1 MEWEK
6 QALDYFDENVL
17 AGPQQID
24 MRRLYAEKLT
34 RAKKKAVV
42 TQTEV
47 EQTIKD
53 YADFFGEDMIKRVTE
68 CFSSGE
74 GMPELPPT
82 EKEGKPCLY
91 QIETCHSKYF
101 GCPSQIIDVR
111 EISQP
116 LIDALE
122 DYHLTELLADKSHG
136 PLMLHNKFTISISS
150 CANVCTGGESK
161 DMGIWGVEKPRINP
175 EVKCVDCKKCMEA
188 CWDSAISFKK
198 EGQPIINERLCKLCG
213 ACIRKCPTGTI
224 ELEKRGYR
232 ILVGGMFGRMYTI
245 GKEVFRM
252 GERQDIFKTLDAV
265 VSLIREKQDGEHF
278 LSQVVDK
285 VGIDYINRRV
295 FGKTKER
302 KGL

>member
-24 MRRLYAEKLT
+24 MRRLYAEKLA
-34 RAKKKAVV
+34 RAKKKEAV
-42 TQTEV
+42 TQSEV

-68 CFSSGE
+68 CFSSGK

-101 GCPSQIIDVR
+101 GCPAQIIDVR

-213 ACIRKCPTGTI
+213 ACIKKCPTGTI

-232 ILVGGMFGRMYTI
+232 IFVGGMFGRMYTI
-245 GKEVFRM
+245 GREVFRM

-285 VGIDYINRRV
+285 VGLDYINRRV
-295 FGKTKER
+295 FGGTKES
-302 KGL
+302 